1 MRSNRQETPS
11 LLKQLFPIPT
21 GHNGWE
27 VVGDVADKLTGDLL
41 KFEELTRANKAN
53 ISSVSHYFTDSRARQ
68 LVQLLLDTERMPFV
82 SPRTNVAAE
91 TLFPDLAAFRKVVR
105 FVSFAMFHA
114 AGTGRSRDC
123 ARLVNVGMRIAIAP
137 APEVH
142 IGTLV
147 SIACQSIL
155 IRQIALIAPLL
166 DTEDL
171 DSISRMLH
179 QAVSQ
184 RSGYL
189 AAYRGEHRFFI
200 NMMTKIETWIS
211 DYRPGHSP
219 EAERELKDFVGN
231 PARWETAKSE
241 AMDFARAELAE
252 VLRCIDLP
260 IRFNTNRREPQ
271 NPDARMLIGAILPVS
286 TPSLGRLFSNLT
298 VLRLTA
304 LYCSAWAYRKR
315 TLTWPARLDDVAS
328 KDLYKELVSD
338 QAFVLEQSPG
348 FDSIRIRSAGIP
360 AARGQERQVLTV
372 PELPKSMLG

>member
-1 MRSNRQETPS
+1 MPSLPQDTES
-11 LLKQLFPIPT
+11 LLKQLFPNPT
-21 GHNGWE
+21 GNNGWE
-27 VVGDVADKLTGDLL
+27 VVCDVADKLTGDLL
-41 KFEELTRANKAN
+41 KFDELTWANKAN
-53 ISSVSHYFTDSRARQ
+53 ISSVSRYFTDNRARN
-68 LVQLLLDTERMPFV
+68 VVRLLLDTERMPFV
-82 SPRTNVAAE
+82 SPRTSVNLE

-105 FVSFAMFHA
+105 FVSVAMFHA

-137 APEVH
+137 APDVL

-166 DTEDL
+166 EAEDL
-171 DSISRMLH
+171 DSISRILH

-189 AAYRGEHRFFI
+189 AAYRVEHRFFI
-200 NMMTKIETWIS
+200 NTMTKIETWIS
-211 DYRPGHSP
+211 DYRPGDSP
-219 EAERELKDFVGN
+219 EAEREIKDFVGN
-231 PARWETAKSE
+231 PARWETAKAE

-252 VLRCIDLP
+252 ILRCIDLP
-260 IRFNTNRREPQ
+260 VRFNTNRREPQ

-298 VLRLTA
+298 VLRMTA
-304 LYCSAWAYRKR
+304 LYCSAWAFRKR
-315 TLTWPARLDDVAS
+315 TLTWPTRLDDVATR
-328 KDLYKELVSD
+328 DLCKELVSD

-348 FDSIRIRSAGIP
+348 GDAIRIRSVGLP
-360 AARGQERQVLTV
+360 AARGQERQTLTV
-372 PELPKSMLG
+372 PELPKSMQG

>member
-1 MRSNRQETPS
+1 MRCNRQETPT
-11 LLKQLFPIPT
+11 LLKQLFPNPT
-21 GHNGWE
+21 GNNGWE
-27 VVGDVADKLTGDLL
+27 VVCDVTDKLTGDLL

-82 SPRTNVAAE
+82 SPRTNVTAE
-91 TLFPDLAAFRKVVR
+91 TLFPDFAAFRKVVR
-105 FVSFAMFHA
+105 FISIAMFHT
-114 AGTGRSRDC
+114 AGTGRSREC

-155 IRQIALIAPLL
+155 IRQIAIIAPLL
-166 DTEDL
+166 DAEDL

-189 AAYRGEHRFFI
+189 AAYRVEHRFFI
-200 NMMTKIETWIS
+200 NTITKIETWIS

-252 VLRCIDLP
+252 ILRCIDLP

>member
-1 MRSNRQETPS
+1 MHAVSQDSPS
-11 LLKQLFPIPT
+11 LLKQLFPNPT
-21 GHNGWE
+21 GNNGWE
-27 VVGDVADKLTGDLL
+27 VVCDVADKLTGDLL
-41 KFEELTRANKAN
+41 KFDELTRANKAN
-53 ISSVSHYFTDSRARQ
+53 ISSVSRYFADSRARQ
-68 LVQLLLDTERMPFV
+68 LVQFLLDTERMPFV
-82 SPRTNVAAE
+82 SPRTNVTAE
-91 TLFPDLAAFRKVVR
+91 TLFPDFAAFRKVVR
-105 FVSFAMFHA
+105 FVSVAMFHM

-137 APEVH
+137 APEFH

-147 SIACQSIL
+147 AIACQSIL
-155 IRQIALIAPLL
+155 IRQITLIAPLL
-166 DTEDL
+166 EAEDL
-171 DSISRMLH
+171 DSISRILH

-189 AAYRGEHRFFI
+189 AAYRVEHRFFI
-200 NMMTKIETWIS
+200 NTMTKIETWIS
-211 DYRPGHSP
+211 DYRPGDSP
-219 EAERELKDFVGN
+219 EAEREIKDFVGN
-231 PARWETAKSE
+231 PARWETAKAE

-252 VLRCIDLP
+252 ILRCIDLP

-271 NPDARMLIGAILPVS
+271 NPDARMLIDAILPVS

-298 VLRLTA
+298 VLRMTA
-304 LYCSAWAYRKR
+304 LYCSAWAFRKR

-328 KDLYKELVSD
+328 KDLCKELVSD

-348 FDSIRIRSAGIP
+348 FDAIRIRSAGLP